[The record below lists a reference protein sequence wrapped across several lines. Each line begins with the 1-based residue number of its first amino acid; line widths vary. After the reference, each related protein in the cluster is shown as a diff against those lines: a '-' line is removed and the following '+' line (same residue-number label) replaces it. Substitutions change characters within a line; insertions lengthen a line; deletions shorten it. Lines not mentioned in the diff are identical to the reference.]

1 MTAELGRPD
10 PADQAAAERILAT
23 GEYNGQRFELG
34 QYVAILHGQVVA
46 TADSAEQAHKAL
58 RRLAPNRWDGLIC
71 LVAEPQ
77 PEIIRRPV

>member
-10 PADQAAAERILAT
+10 PADQAVAERILAT
-23 GEYNGQRFELG
+23 REYNGQRFQLG

-46 TADSAEQAHKAL
+46 TAGDAEQAHEAL

-71 LVAEPQ
+71 LVAERQ
-77 PEIIRRPV
+77 PEIIRRPA